1 MVDRLVVM
9 IARLLSWLELG
20 RDVVSAEVAI
30 RLLLWTEVIFVG
42 IKHLCAMVVAGL
54 VRMWAF
60 KVLLWLRVM
69 VVFGGVGFVL
79 LVMFFFEMIS
89 RVIVRGDSGLVL
101 PQILLH
107 LVFGMLGV
115 LWRMILL
122 HKVTVLF
129 MICWFFMMM
138 LLFIVVSLLWVV
150 LPLWMVFLWVV
161 FFLLMMRVMS
171 FFVSMVFIII
181 VIVFIM
187 IIVFFIIIF
196 MFTEEFINGFFCH
209 KPC

>member
-1 MVDRLVVM
+1 M
-9 IARLLSWLELG
+9 IACLLSWLELW
-20 RDVVSAEVAI
+20 RDVVSAKVAI

-42 IKHLCAMVVAGL
+42 IKHLCAMVVAWL
-54 VRMWAF
+54 VRMWVF

-69 VVFGGVGFVL
+69 VVCGGVGFVL
-79 LVMFFFEMIS
+79 LVMFFFEKIS
-89 RVIVRGDSGLVL
+89 RVIVRGNGGLVL
-101 PQILLH
+101 PQVLLH
-107 LVFGMLGV
+107 LVFRMLGV

-122 HKVTVLF
+122 HRVTILF
-129 MICWFFMMM
+129 MIFWFFMVM
-138 LLFIVVSLLWVV
+138 LLFIVVPL
-150 LPLWMVFLWVV
+150 LWMVLSLRMVFPWMM
-161 FFLLMMRVMS
+161 FFLLMMRMVS

>member
-1 MVDRLVVM
+1 M
-9 IARLLSWLELG
+9 IARLLSWLELW
-20 RDVVSAEVAI
+20 RDIVSAEVAI

-42 IKHLCAMVVAGL
+42 IKHFCAMVVAGL
-54 VRMWAF
+54 VRMWVF

-69 VVFGGVGFVL
+69 VVCGGVGFVL

-89 RVIVRGDSGLVL
+89 RVIVRGDGGLVL

-161 FFLLMMRVMS
+161 FLLLMMRMVS
-171 FFVSMVFIII
+171 FFVAMVFIII

>member
-1 MVDRLVVM
+1 M
-9 IARLLSWLELG
+9 IARLLSWLELW
-20 RDVVSAEVAI
+20 RDIVSAEVAI
-30 RLLLWTEVIFVG
+30 RLLLWTEVILVG
-42 IKHLCAMVVAGL
+42 IKHFCAMIVAGL
-54 VRMWAF
+54 VRMWVF

-69 VVFGGVGFVL
+69 VVCGGVGFVL

-89 RVIVRGDSGLVL
+89 RVIVRGDGGLVL

-122 HKVTVLF
+122 HKVTILF
-129 MICWFFMMM
+129 MICWFFMVM
-138 LLFIVVSLLWVV
+138 LLFIVVPLLWVM
-150 LPLWMVFLWVV
+150 LSLWMVFLWVV
-161 FFLLMMRVMS
+161 FLLLMMRMVS
-171 FFVSMVFIII
+171 FFVSRVFIII

-187 IIVFFIIIF
+187 IIVLFIIIF

>member
-1 MVDRLVVM
+1 M
-9 IARLLSWLELG
+9 IARLLSWLELW

-30 RLLLWTEVIFVG
+30 RLPLWTEVIFVG

-54 VRMWAF
+54 VRMWVS

-69 VVFGGVGFVL
+69 VVCGGVGFVL

-89 RVIVRGDSGLVL
+89 RVIVRGDGGLVL

-107 LVFGMLGV
+107 LVFRMLGV

-122 HKVTVLF
+122 HKVTILF
-129 MICWFFMMM
+129 MICWFFMVM
-138 LLFIVVSLLWVV
+138 LLFIVVPLLWVV
-150 LPLWMVFLWVV
+150 LSLRMVLLWMM
-161 FFLLMMRVMS
+161 FFLLMMRMVS

>member
-1 MVDRLVVM
+1 M

-42 IKHLCAMVVAGL
+42 IKHFCAMIVAGL
-54 VRMWAF
+54 VRMWVF

-89 RVIVRGDSGLVL
+89 RVIVRGDGGLVL

-107 LVFGMLGV
+107 LVFRMLGV

-187 IIVFFIIIF
+187 IIVFLIIIF
-196 MFTEEFINGFFCH
+196 MFTEEFIDGFFCH
-209 KPC
+209 KPCRGC

>member
-1 MVDRLVVM
+1 M
-9 IARLLSWLELG
+9 IACLLSWLELW
-20 RDVVSAEVAI
+20 RDVVSAKVAI

-54 VRMWAF
+54 VRMWVF

-69 VVFGGVGFVL
+69 VVCGGVGFVL

-89 RVIVRGDSGLVL
+89 RVIVRGDGGLVL

-107 LVFGMLGV
+107 LVFRMLGV

-129 MICWFFMMM
+129 MICWFFMVM
-138 LLFIVVSLLWVV
+138 LLFIVVPLLWVV
-150 LPLWMVFLWVV
+150 LSLRMVLLWMM
-161 FFLLMMRVMS
+161 FFLLMMRMVS